1 MAKFIYRLQTVLNIK
16 KQLEKESKNQ
26 LAIQIRTLNDEQQK
40 LSDINSKQNSCL
52 NGIAKVSTGN
62 IQVDTLRQ
70 YNTYLS
76 ALKKQLSEQ
85 ENNVNKASENVDI
98 YREKLMNAAKEK
110 KTLELLKEKKHQAFS
125 YNEMKKEEK
134 IVDEVLSFKYM
145 KK

>member
-16 KQLEKESKNQ
+16 KQLEKEAKNQ
-26 LAIQIRTLNDEQQK
+26 LAIQMRTLNNEQQK
-40 LSDINSKQNSCL
+40 LSDITSKQNSCL
-52 NGIAKVSTGN
+52 NSIAKESSGN

-70 YNTYLS
+70 YNAYLS
-76 ALKKQLSEQ
+76 SLKIQSSKQ

-98 YREKLMNAAKEK
+98 YREKLMIAAKEK
-110 KTLELLKEKKHQAFS
+110 KTLELLKDKKHQVFS

-134 IVDEVLSFKYM
+134 ITDEVVSFKYM